1 MTASLNNVAV
11 QQFHDNFIN
20 KFASQQ
26 MLMDTCITVHGV
38 VGDAYKWPVMGFTDM
53 QLRGAAQSLIPASDV
68 SHDQIITTFD
78 DYVLNLPTDIFQQ
91 SNVNVN
97 ERLNLAQV
105 HAKAAGRRMD
115 AFKISAMDTAV
126 LPADNVIPDV
136 GTNLTVAK
144 LRAANRQLKR
154 NDVPTEQRWIVI
166 TASQQ
171 DALLAETEVTS
182 SDFNTQRT
190 LVNGE
195 IDSFLSFKF
204 ITVSDRVV
212 GGLPKAGNIR
222 SVFAWNFQAIG
233 LVFSLDPTT
242 NVEWSVERQTW
253 LSVSRLKGG
262 SSVLLPEGVI
272 EILCEE

>member
-26 MLMDTCITVHGV
+26 MLMDTCITIHGAI
-38 VGDAYKWPVMGFTDM
+38 GDAYKWPIMGFTDM
-53 QLRGAAQSLIPASDV
+53 HLRGAPQSLVPASDV
-68 SHDQIITTFD
+68 SHDQLITTFD
-78 DYVLNLPTDIFQQ
+78 DYVLNLPTDLFQQ

-105 HAKAAGRRMD
+105 HAKAAGRRID
-115 AFKISAMDTAV
+115 AFKIGAMDTAV
-126 LPADNVIPDV
+126 LPADNVIPAA

-144 LRAANRQLKR
+144 LRAANRELVK
-154 NDVPTEQRWIVI
+154 NDVPSEQRWIVI

-182 SDFNTQRT
+182 SDFNTQRV
-190 LVNGE
+190 LVNGM

-212 GGLPKAGNIR
+212 GGLPIAAGIR
-222 SVFAWNFQAIG
+222 KVFAWNWQALG

-242 NVEWSVERQTW
+242 NVEWSPERISW
-253 LSVSRLKGG
+253 LSISRLKAGA
-262 SSVLLPEGVI
+262 SVLLPEGII
-272 EILCEE
+272 EIQCQE